1 MTQKK
6 LIQLFGTSDTP
17 LGLYLYDP
25 DKFSA
30 EDAIQAIESAIETA
44 FQKKEDGELDAV
56 DVQTEADEELEKIGI
71 ERTNAEQA
79 FTERL

>member
-30 EDAIQAIESAIETA
+30 EDAIKAIEGAIETA
-44 FQKKEDGELDAV
+44 FQKEEDGELEEV

-71 ERTNAEQA
+71 ERTCAEQA